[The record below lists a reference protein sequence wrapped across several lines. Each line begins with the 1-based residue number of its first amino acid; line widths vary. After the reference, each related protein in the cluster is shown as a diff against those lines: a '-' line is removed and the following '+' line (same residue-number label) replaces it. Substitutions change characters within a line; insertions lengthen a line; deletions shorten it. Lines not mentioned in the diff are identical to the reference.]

1 MPLGAV
7 VMGTP
12 YEDPVN
18 LDPKLDDR
26 LAAMDKP
33 GPRYP
38 GAQQQRLRWYEIKDR
53 SLARAV

>member
-12 YEDPVN
+12 YEDPAS

-33 GPRYP
+33 EPR
-38 GAQQQRLRWYEIKDR
+38 
-53 SLARAV
+53 